1 MSQNVMEKVPGIML
15 GGVGHCKPLITSSQQ
30 AAVLQT
36 RPNYPSTTPGF
47 VSEGVLSANKTV

>member
-30 AAVLQT
+30 AAVLQSC
-36 RPNYPSTTPGF
+36 RPDQTIPQPHLA
-47 VSEGVLSANKTV
+47 LSQRVC